1 MSSILTDVK
10 PDGRIMWC
18 IALENFETSACGFE
32 YMHGKTREEIVN
44 KLLVSKS
51 LKKGTRVAWIAPAI
65 GVKYDEPTRGDVK
78 EVFV

>member
-1 MSSILTDVK
+1 MSILTDVK
-10 PDGRIMWC
+10 EDGRILYA
-18 IALENFETSACGFE
+18 IALEHMPTGHCAIE
-32 YMHGKTREEIVN
+32 YQHAKSREEVVN
-44 KLLVSKS
+44 KLLQSKS